1 MATMI
6 TAETTQEEYLQILTE
21 VASRLGLGDAGH
33 YTTNADHYWK
43 NKGQFISVINKQLPD
58 DKLKVIFQSH
68 IQRIANPVQGKEQK
82 DASDLYG
89 GDEHYPYR
97 NEKRIVYEN
106 MVKLV
111 PTTRFSTFNLI
122 GSL

>member
-1 MATMI
+1 MI

-21 VASRLGLGDAGH
+21 VASRLGLGNAEH
-33 YTTNADHYWK
+33 YTTNAEHYWK
-43 NKGQFISVINKQLPD
+43 NKGQFVSVINKQLPD

-68 IQRIANPVQGKEQK
+68 IQRIANPPPGKEQK
-82 DASDLYG
+82 DSSDLYG
-89 GDEHYPYR
+89 GDEYYPYR

-111 PTTRFSTFNLI
+111 PTTRFSTFVFA
-122 GSL
+122 